1 MKTKISLF
9 TLVLVLSTTLTF
21 AQYGEETRTSFGILA
36 GVGLQN
42 LNGKDMSG
50 DKLDNKM
57 VFAYHVGVNVQFPI
71 APQFYFQPGL
81 TFGTKG
87 GKNETGN
94 TTSTYNIY
102 YLELPLNLLYK
113 ARLGSGYIHLG
124 FGPYL
129 GYGIGGKASVK
140 NGSVTVDSDIEFKK
154 ELEIGD
160 SLTTAYFR
168 PFDAGANIFFGYETS
183 AGLFAQLNAQLGML
197 NVNPD
202 DNRLPDNDYAIK
214 NTGFGLSIG
223 YRF

>member
-1 MKTKISLF
+1 MPKKFLLINNKLKTKNTIIMKTKISLF

-102 YLELPLNLLYK
+102 YLELPLNLLSQYMTK
-113 ARLGSGYIHLG
+113 I
-124 FGPYL
+124 
-129 GYGIGGKASVK
+129 
-140 NGSVTVDSDIEFKK
+140 
-154 ELEIGD
+154 
-160 SLTTAYFR
+160 
-168 PFDAGANIFFGYETS
+168 
-183 AGLFAQLNAQLGML
+183 LN
-197 NVNPD
+197 
-202 DNRLPDNDYAIK
+202 
-214 NTGFGLSIG
+214 S
-223 YRF
+223 